1 MKILQA
7 SSSVYQIVQ
16 FRYLGT
22 LNSSKNYILLLVL
35 RLWRE
40 IEIEIQGHAWWFMW
54 TTVHHHRWHFRL
66 LDHHRPRLDL
76 NLREREP
83 GFKIEIGDRRGWS
96 DGAALVRTLV
106 VDQGRSREIGLGFCP
121 AKSNSCFVVGTSRCL
136 GCIESAKPD
145 SSLLHRISDLR
156 GVTTPW
162 PLSHSSITVFF
173 LSAVAVVCFNGRRFT
188 CRRRPHLDKTKE
200 NYFLLQ
206 EGTREVMFVKFVGEG
221 RYIYTQTEI
230 KSHRGF

>member
-1 MKILQA
+1 M
-7 SSSVYQIVQ
+7 
-16 FRYLGT
+16 
-22 LNSSKNYILLLVL
+22 LLLII
-35 RLWRE
+35 RRWRE
-40 IEIEIQGHAWWFMW
+40 IEIEIQGHAWWFLW
-54 TTVHHHRWHFRL
+54 TTVHHHRWL
-66 LDHHRPRLDL
+66 LDHHHPRLDL

-83 GFKIEIGDRRGWS
+83 GVKIEIGDRRGWS

-106 VDQGRSREIGLGFCP
+106 VYQGRSREIGLGFCP
-121 AKSNSCFVVGTSRCL
+121 AKSNSGFVIGTSRCF

-188 CRRRPHLDKTKE
+188 CRRRRHLDKTKE
-200 NYFLLQ
+200 NYLFITRGRNSRGYVC
-206 EGTREVMFVKFVGEG
+206 EVCGRREV
-221 RYIYTQTEI
+221 YIYIYIYIQWMKMLFIGVFSRMTFNVFCLFFNFIFAENYI
-230 KSHRGF
+230 